1 MAMYTKPQKMTN
13 PTIIFL
19 FILTIEVCN
28 GFNEVNEGCFFD
40 TNSKS
45 SKAFKV
51 EHFFNW
57 IF

>member
-45 SKAFKV
+45 SKAF
-51 EHFFNW
+51 
-57 IF
+57 